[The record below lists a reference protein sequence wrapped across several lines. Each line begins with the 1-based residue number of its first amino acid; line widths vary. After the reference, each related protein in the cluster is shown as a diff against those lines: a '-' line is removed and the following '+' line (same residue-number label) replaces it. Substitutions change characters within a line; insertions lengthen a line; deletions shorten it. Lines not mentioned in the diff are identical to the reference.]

1 MKPSILLL
9 DIRKKKPRELPAQ
22 PSPTS
27 WWVVTFQLHFTICQ
41 PTPTN
46 ARSSPLHLK
55 LSQKDDI
62 YQIKISEPSFTMDL
76 AGQLRSALAAQ
87 SLPSPSPS
95 FLTTLTTSRTPP
107 PPLPSLLATAKA
119 RILACDLSSSIPTL
133 LDASLPCLPPS
144 ADDPRVEQVVLSKPV
159 HVQLLD
165 VENLAQSRWEQ
176 VEEIEAIERGE
187 KTRGRE
193 VVRVASED
201 AAEAPAT
208 AGNATHRLVLQD
220 SKGQRI
226 YALEMTRISSKI
238 GIGKSM
244 IGEKMLLR
252 AGTVIARGTV
262 FLTSDKVVFLG
273 GKVDAWHE
281 NWISTRLARLKE
293 AAGIQ

>member
-1 MKPSILLL
+1 
-9 DIRKKKPRELPAQ
+9 
-22 PSPTS
+22 
-27 WWVVTFQLHFTICQ
+27 
-41 PTPTN
+41 
-46 ARSSPLHLK
+46 
-55 LSQKDDI
+55 
-62 YQIKISEPSFTMDL
+62 MDL
-76 AGQLRSALAAQ
+76 SGQLRAALAAQ

-119 RILACDLSSSIPTL
+119 RILACDLSSSIPAL

-144 ADDPRVEQVVLSKPV
+144 ADDPRVEQVVLSTPV

-193 VVRVASED
+193 VVRVANED
-201 AAEAPAT
+201 SEAPA
-208 AGNATHRLVLQD
+208 AAGGNATHRLVLQD
-220 SKGQRI
+220 AKGQRI
-226 YALEMTRISSKI
+226 YALEMTRMSAKI
-238 GIGKSM
+238 GVGKNL

-262 FLTSDKVVFLG
+262 MLTQDKVVFLG

-281 NWISTRLARLKE
+281 NWTLTRLARLKE
-293 AAGIQ
+293 AGGIQ